1 MDFAVDGI
9 KQKNVKFCFLDCNL
23 IYIFIR
29 IGIKQTFERSFY
41 TFYTVVLK
49 RKERKR
55 FRNGEDIFR
64 IYLFIYFYSNFGIL
78 FNNNLRRLRVIP
90 IHRQLNDI

>member
-9 KQKNVKFCFLDCNL
+9 KQKNVKFCFLECNL

-49 RKERKR
+49 RKGRKR

-64 IYLFIYFYSNFGIL
+64 TIYLYIFIPTLEFFSI
-78 FNNNLRRLRVIP
+78 I
-90 IHRQLNDI
+90 I

>member
-9 KQKNVKFCFLDCNL
+9 KQKNVKFCFLECNL

-41 TFYTVVLK
+41 TLYTVVLK
-49 RKERKR
+49 RKGRKR

-64 IYLFIYFYSNFGIL
+64 TIYLYIFIATLEFFSI
-78 FNNNLRRLRVIP
+78 I
-90 IHRQLNDI
+90 I

>member
-9 KQKNVKFCFLDCNL
+9 KQKNVKFCFLECNL

-49 RKERKR
+49 RKEEKDLET
-55 FRNGEDIFR
+55 GKIFFVQS
-64 IYLFIYFYSNFGIL
+64 IYIFL
-78 FNNNLRRLRVIP
+78 
-90 IHRQLNDI
+90 